1 MKEGWAQ
8 ARNDGLRHPVSGKE
22 RPVTFDQDYAGRTD
36 VVLLH
41 LNHRLVDLCLR
52 LLRAELWSQGEYGA
66 HLTRVTA
73 RIVPGDLLR
82 NPVVIAH
89 GRVVLTGSR
98 GVRLHEQI
106 ALAGGSIEHGKL
118 TVEKSPETLE
128 HWLAAASQDA
138 PPPEFLD
145 RLTALWGTL
154 ETPLGKALQTESNK
168 IARKQRR
175 VLDKRCEDDVKAM
188 RSVLT
193 ELERN
198 IRESL
203 NSNPLW
209 RQDSLLAPD
218 PERDQLKKD
227 HTELE
232 ARLAAVPEQLV
243 SEEAA
248 LRHRYADPVA
258 RRFPVAVTFLVPSSL
273 AVAAPSHQ
281 AGH

>member
-1 MKEGWAQ
+1 
-8 ARNDGLRHPVSGKE
+8 VSGKE

-52 LLRAELWSQGEYGA
+52 LLRAELWSQGEHGA

-82 NPVVIAH
+82 TPAVIAH
-89 GRVVLTGSR
+89 GRVVLTGDR

-106 ALAGGSIEHGKL
+106 ALAGGAIEHGKL
-118 TVEKSPETLE
+118 AVERNQDVLE
-128 HWLAAASQDA
+128 HWLTAASQDA
-138 PPPEFLD
+138 PPPELLD
-145 RLTALWGTL
+145 RLTGMWGVL
-154 ETPLGKALQTESNK
+154 KKPLGKALETESNK
-168 IARKQRR
+168 IARKQRK
-175 VLDKRCEDDVKAM
+175 VLDKRCEEDVAAM
-188 RSVLT
+188 QTVLT

-198 IRESL
+198 IRDSL
-203 NSNPLW
+203 NTNPQW
-209 RQDSLLAPD
+209 QQVSLLAPE
-218 PERDQLKKD
+218 PERDQIRKD

-232 ARLAAVPEQLV
+232 ARLAAIPEQLHA
-243 SEEAA
+243 EAAA

-258 RRFPVAVTFLVPSSL
+258 RRFPVAVTFLVPASL
-273 AVAAPSHQ
+273 TVIAPSHQ